1 MVFSTRPFSCTWSL
15 MQPVRKVQLGQELLD
30 LWPEVSD
37 ASDDSGDDAYAQDG
51 LLVLGR
57 TFVLVAFGLIGAGE
71 LVVALF
77 RAGLLVIRGVL
88 VAVGGTREDA
98 VVREQVLNACLDVG
112 GRSLYVLYSS
122 CNVGVVLELL
132 HSSISFR
139 TLKSLCEQ
147 SGTSQRKWM
156 L

>member
-1 MVFSTRPFSCTWSL
+1 
-15 MQPVRKVQLGQELLD
+15 MQPVRKVQLRHELLD

-57 TFVLVAFGLIGAGE
+57 TIVLVAFGLIGAGE

-77 RAGLLVIRGVL
+77 RAGLLVIRGSSSPLEEPEKMLSSEDRSSMLALMSEEVPSSSSAAPATG
-88 VAVGGTREDA
+88 AVKAPA
-98 VVREQVLNACLDVG
+98 VIIAAAPATAVKFLNFFSRV
-112 GRSLYVLYSS
+112 
-122 CNVGVVLELL
+122 
-132 HSSISFR
+132 FP
-139 TLKSLCEQ
+139 
-147 SGTSQRKWM
+147 SG

>member
-1 MVFSTRPFSCTWSL
+1 
-15 MQPVRKVQLGQELLD
+15 MQPVRKVQLRHELLD

-37 ASDDSGDDAYAQDG
+37 ASDDSGDDAYAQGG

-57 TFVLVAFGLIGAGE
+57 TIVLVAFGLIGAGE

-98 VVREQVLNACLDVG
+98 VVRGQVLNACLDVG
-112 GRSLYVLYSS
+112 GSAL
-122 CNVGVVLELL
+122 
-132 HSSISFR
+132 
-139 TLKSLCEQ
+139 
-147 SGTSQRKWM
+147 
-156 L
+156 

>member
-37 ASDDSGDDAYAQDG
+37 ASDDSGDDACAQDG
-51 LLVLGR
+51 LLILGR

-71 LVVALF
+71 LLVALF
-77 RAGLLVIRGVL
+77 RDGLLVIRGVL
-88 VAVGGTREDA
+88 VVVGGTKEDA
-98 VVREQVLNACLDVG
+98 VVRGQVLNACLDLG
-112 GRSLYVLYSS
+112 GNALSVLCSAS
-122 CNVGVVLELL
+122 NSGEVLAIF

-139 TLKSLCEQ
+139 
-147 SGTSQRKWM
+147 
-156 L
+156 